1 MWGLEE
7 NYYYKVYYESTL
19 LRDSSE
25 LDEFFEDYEDAE
37 EEAKDF
43 IEERI
48 EEWKADM
55 AWDEEYDDEDSFNIY
70 IEEWGN

>member
-25 LDEFFEDYEDAE
+25 LDEFFETEEDAE
-37 EEAKDF
+37 EEARDF
-43 IEERI
+43 IEDRI
-48 EEWKADM
+48 EQWKSDM
-55 AWDEEYDDEDSFNIY
+55 AWDEEYDDEDNFNIY
-70 IEEWGN
+70 IEEWG

>member
-25 LDEFFEDYEDAE
+25 LDEFFENYEDAE

-48 EEWKADM
+48 EQWKADM

>member
-25 LDEFFEDYEDAE
+25 LDEFFETYEDAE

-43 IEERI
+43 IEDRI
-48 EEWKADM
+48 EQWKSDM
-55 AWDEEYDDEDSFNIY
+55 AWDEEYDDEDNFNIY
-70 IEEWGN
+70 IEEWG

>member
-25 LDEFFEDYEDAE
+25 LDEFFETEEDAE

-55 AWDEEYDDEDSFNIY
+55 AWDEEYDDENNFSIY
-70 IEEWGN
+70 IEEWG